1 VDQWQLRITLMS
13 STLIWVSKVKL
24 LQKLKMK
31 NIGFIGIGLMGF
43 PMAKNLLKSGY
54 NLKVYNRS
62 QDKADRLKEF
72 GAEISVSIK
81 DVVKNSDVIIT
92 MLTDDNAVEKVM
104 GSDEF
109 ISNIKEGAT
118 VIDMSSVN
126 PVLTIKY
133 SKKLK
138 EKKINYLD
146 APVSGGTIGAEE
158 ATLAIMI
165 GGDEETFKN
174 CYELLKKMGNPTLV
188 GPVSSGQISKLANQ
202 IIVGVTIGAVAEAV
216 TLCEKSGTN
225 PNKMIEALS
234 GGWAD
239 SKILQTHGKRMIDKD
254 FTPKGK
260 TTTQLKDMTN
270 IINAGKA
277 VETHL
282 PISSLVKEMYKDLVT
297 DGHGNTDHSSLYNA
311 IEKINKK

>member
-1 VDQWQLRITLMS
+1 
-13 STLIWVSKVKL
+13 
-24 LQKLKMK
+24 MK
-31 NIGFIGIGLMGF
+31 SIGFIGIGLMGF

-54 NLKVYNRS
+54 NLKAYNRS

-72 GAEISVSIK
+72 GAEISLSVK
-81 DVVKNSDVIIT
+81 DVVTNADVVIT
-92 MLTDDNAVEKVM
+92 MLTDDAAVEKVM
-104 GSDEF
+104 SSDEF

-158 ATLAIMI
+158 ATLAIMV

-174 CYELLKKMGNPTLV
+174 CYELLKKMGNPSLV

-202 IIVGVTIGAVAEAV
+202 IIVGVTIGAVAEAI

-270 IINAGKA
+270 IVNAGKA

-282 PISSLVKEMYKDLVT
+282 PISSLIKEMYKDLVA

>member
-1 VDQWQLRITLMS
+1 
-13 STLIWVSKVKL
+13 
-24 LQKLKMK
+24 MK

-54 NLKVYNRS
+54 NIKAYNRS

-72 GAEISVSIK
+72 GAEISTSIK
-81 DVVKNSDVIIT
+81 DVVTNSDVVIA
-92 MLTDDNAVEKVM
+92 MLTDDAAVEKVM

-109 ISNIKEGAT
+109 ISNIKESAT

-126 PVLTIKY
+126 PVITKKY
-133 SKKLK
+133 AEILK
-138 EKKINYLD
+138 EKNINYLD

-158 ATLAIMI
+158 ASLAIMV
-165 GGDEETFKN
+165 GGDEKTFKE
-174 CYELLKKMGNPTLV
+174 CYNLLKILGNPTLV
-188 GPVSSGQISKLANQ
+188 GPVTSGQISKLANQ
-202 IIVGVTIGAVAEAV
+202 IIVGVTIGAVAEAI

-225 PNKMIEALS
+225 PSKMIEALS

-254 FTPKGK
+254 FSPKGK

-282 PISSLVKEMYKDLVT
+282 PISSLIKEMYKDLVA
-297 DGHGNTDHSSLYNA
+297 DGHGNTDHSSLYNV

>member
-1 VDQWQLRITLMS
+1 MQ
-13 STLIWVSKVKL
+13 
-24 LQKLKMK
+24 
-31 NIGFIGIGLMGF
+31 NISFIGIGLMGF
-43 PMAKNLLKSGY
+43 PMAKNLLKSGF
-54 NLKVYNRS
+54 NLRAYNRS

-72 GAEISVSIK
+72 GAEISTSIK
-81 DVVKNSDVIIT
+81 DVVTNSDVIIT
-92 MLTDDNAVEKVM
+92 MLTDDAAVEKVM

-126 PVLTIKY
+126 PVITKKY
-133 SKKLK
+133 FKILK
-138 EKKINYLD
+138 EKNINYLD

-158 ATLAIMI
+158 ASLAIMV
-165 GGDEETFKN
+165 GGDEETFKQ
-174 CYELLKKMGNPTLV
+174 CYDLLKILGNPTLV

-239 SKILQTHGKRMIDKD
+239 SKILQTHGKRMINKD

-282 PISSLVKEMYKDLVT
+282 PISSLIKEMYKDLVA

>member
-1 VDQWQLRITLMS
+1 
-13 STLIWVSKVKL
+13 
-24 LQKLKMK
+24 MK
-31 NIGFIGIGLMGF
+31 NIGFIGIGLMGY

-54 NLKVYNRS
+54 NLKAYNRS

-81 DVVKNSDVIIT
+81 DVVANSDIIIT

-104 GSDEF
+104 GSNEF
-109 ISNIKEGAT
+109 MSNIKEGAT

-126 PVLTIKY
+126 PVLSIKY
-133 SKKLK
+133 SKRLK

-146 APVSGGTIGAEE
+146 APVSGGTVGAEE

-174 CYELLKKMGNPTLV
+174 CYKLLKKMGNPTLV

-225 PNKMIEALS
+225 PRKMIEALS

-239 SKILQTHGKRMIDKD
+239 SKILQTHGKRMINKD
-254 FTPKGK
+254 FSPKGK

-282 PISSLVKEMYKDLVT
+282 PISSLIKEMYTDLVA
-297 DGHGNTDHSSLYNA
+297 DGHGNTDHSSLYNE

>member
-1 VDQWQLRITLMS
+1 
-13 STLIWVSKVKL
+13 
-24 LQKLKMK
+24 
-31 NIGFIGIGLMGF
+31 MGF

-54 NLKVYNRS
+54 NLKAFNRS
-62 QDKADRLKEF
+62 QDKAERLKEF
-72 GAEISVSIK
+72 GAVISTSIK
-81 DVVKNSDVIIT
+81 EVVTNSDVIIT
-92 MLTDDNAVEKVM
+92 MLTDDAAVDKVM
-104 GSDEF
+104 ASEEF
-109 ISNIKEGAT
+109 VENIKTNAT

-133 SKKLK
+133 SKILK
-138 EKKINYLD
+138 DKNINYLD
-146 APVSGGTIGAEE
+146 APVSGGTIGAED
-158 ATLAIMI
+158 ATLAIMV

-225 PNKMIEALS
+225 PSKMIEALS

-239 SKILQTHGKRMIDKD
+239 SKILQTHGKRMINKD
-254 FTPKGK
+254 FSPKGK

-277 VETHL
+277 VQTHL
-282 PISSLVKEMYKDLVT
+282 PISSLIKEMYKDLVA

>member
-1 VDQWQLRITLMS
+1 
-13 STLIWVSKVKL
+13 
-24 LQKLKMK
+24 MK
-31 NIGFIGIGLMGF
+31 SIAFIGIGLMGF
-43 PMAKNLLKSGY
+43 PMAKNLLKFGY
-54 NLKVYNRS
+54 NLKAYNRS

-81 DVVKNSDVIIT
+81 DVVTNSDIIIT

-158 ATLAIMI
+158 ASLAIMV
-165 GGDEETFKN
+165 GGNEETFKN

-202 IIVGVTIGAVAEAV
+202 IIVGVTIGAVAEAI

-239 SKILQTHGKRMIDKD
+239 SKILQTHGRRMIDKD

-270 IINAGKA
+270 IVNAGKA

-282 PISSLVKEMYKDLVT
+282 PISSLIKEMYKDLVA

>member
-1 VDQWQLRITLMS
+1 
-13 STLIWVSKVKL
+13 
-24 LQKLKMK
+24 MK
-31 NIGFIGIGLMGF
+31 SIGFIGIGLMGF

-72 GAEISVSIK
+72 GAEISLSVK
-81 DVVKNSDVIIT
+81 DVVTNADVVIT
-92 MLTDDNAVEKVM
+92 MLTDDAAVEKVM
-104 GSDEF
+104 SSDEF

-158 ATLAIMI
+158 ATLAIMV

-202 IIVGVTIGAVAEAV
+202 IIVGVTIGAVAEAI

-270 IINAGKA
+270 IVNAGKA

-282 PISSLVKEMYKDLVT
+282 PISSLIKEMYKDLVA

>member
-1 VDQWQLRITLMS
+1 MQ
-13 STLIWVSKVKL
+13 
-24 LQKLKMK
+24 
-31 NIGFIGIGLMGF
+31 IGFIGIGLMGY

-54 NLKVYNRS
+54 NLKAYNRS
-62 QDKADRLKEF
+62 QDKADRLKEL

-81 DVVKNSDVIIT
+81 DVVINSDIIIT

-202 IIVGVTIGAVAEAV
+202 IIVGVTIGAVAEAI

-225 PNKMIEALS
+225 PSKMIKALS

-270 IINAGKA
+270 IVDAGKA
-277 VETHL
+277 VKTHL

>member
-1 VDQWQLRITLMS
+1 MQ
-13 STLIWVSKVKL
+13 
-24 LQKLKMK
+24 
-31 NIGFIGIGLMGF
+31 IGFIGIGLMGF

-54 NLKVYNRS
+54 KLKAFNRS
-62 QDKADRLKEF
+62 QDKAERLKEF
-72 GAEISVSIK
+72 GAELSTSIK
-81 DVVKNSDVIIT
+81 DAVTSSDVIIT
-92 MLTDDNAVEKVM
+92 MLTDDVAVEKVI

-109 ISNIKEGAT
+109 IKNIKPNAT
-118 VIDMSSVN
+118 VIDMSSIN
-126 PVLTIKY
+126 PVL
-133 SKKLK
+133 SKKCAKLLK

-146 APVSGGTIGAEE
+146 APVSGGTLGAED
-158 ATLAIMI
+158 ASLAIMV
-165 GGDEETFKN
+165 GGEEKIFN
-174 CYELLKKMGNPTLV
+174 ECFDLLKILGNPTLV

-277 VETHL
+277 AETHL
-282 PISSLVKEMYKDLVT
+282 PISSLIKEMYKDLVA

>member
-1 VDQWQLRITLMS
+1 MS

-43 PMAKNLLKSGY
+43 PMAKNILKSAY
-54 NLKVYNRS
+54 NLKAYNRS

-81 DVVKNSDVIIT
+81 DVVTNSDIIIT

-138 EKKINYLD
+138 EKKIDYLD

-158 ATLAIMI
+158 ATLAIMV

-270 IINAGKA
+270 IVNAGKA

-282 PISSLVKEMYKDLVT
+282 PISSLIKEMYKDLVA

>member
-1 VDQWQLRITLMS
+1 
-13 STLIWVSKVKL
+13 
-24 LQKLKMK
+24 MK
-31 NIGFIGIGLMGF
+31 SIAFIGIGLMGF

-54 NLKVYNRS
+54 NLKAYNRS

-81 DVVKNSDVIIT
+81 DVVTNSDIIIT

-138 EKKINYLD
+138 EKKIDYLD

-158 ATLAIMI
+158 ATLAIMV

-239 SKILQTHGKRMIDKD
+239 SKILPTPGTRMIDKD
-254 FTPKGK
+254 FTPTGK

-277 VETHL
+277 VETYL
-282 PISSLVKEMYKDLVT
+282 PISSLIKEMYKDLVA

>member
-1 VDQWQLRITLMS
+1 
-13 STLIWVSKVKL
+13 
-24 LQKLKMK
+24 
-31 NIGFIGIGLMGF
+31 MGF
-43 PMAKNLLKSGY
+43 PMAKNILKSAY
-54 NLKVYNRS
+54 NLKAYNRS

-72 GAEISVSIK
+72 GAEISISIK
-81 DVVKNSDVIIT
+81 EVVTNSDAIIT
-92 MLTDDNAVEKVM
+92 MLTDDSAVEKVM
-104 GSDEF
+104 GSYEF

-126 PVLTIKY
+126 PVITKKY
-133 SKKLK
+133 AEILK
-138 EKKINYLD
+138 QKNINYLD

-158 ATLAIMI
+158 ASLAIMV

-239 SKILQTHGKRMIDKD
+239 SKILQTHGKRMINKD

-277 VETHL
+277 AETHL
-282 PISSLVKEMYKDLVT
+282 PISSLVKEMYKDLVA
-297 DGHGNTDHSSLYNA
+297 DGQGNTDHSSLYKA